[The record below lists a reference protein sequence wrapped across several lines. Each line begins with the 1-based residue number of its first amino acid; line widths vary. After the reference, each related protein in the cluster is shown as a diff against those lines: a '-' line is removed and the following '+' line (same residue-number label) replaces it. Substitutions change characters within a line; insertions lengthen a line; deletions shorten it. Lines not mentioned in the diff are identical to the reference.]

1 MTTTAVLAAALL
13 LTGCQGGAAQPSP
26 EPTVTETATVTPP
39 PTPSATPDEGA
50 DGDGDGGDDGATATP
65 TTTPTT
71 VSIPTGCT
79 DLVSADRYEAT
90 FGDTPLNPEGFGGG
104 FGQRTPTAPPAGADG
119 WAVTQSV
126 AELRCL
132 WRDPRADITGI
143 GIDLGRVTP
152 EQGDAVL
159 AYAAGRGFD
168 CGELHGGT
176 SCQLVT
182 RDQQYPVDRGQTF
195 FVRDG
200 VLVHV
205 DQSNFPTDDLLG
217 AIVTRIWG

>member
-1 MTTTAVLAAALL
+1 MTTTAVLAATFV
-13 LTGCQGGAAQPSP
+13 LTGCQGGASQPSP
-26 EPTVTETATVTPP
+26 GPTVTETATVTPT
-39 PTPSATPDEGA
+39 PTPTADEGA
-50 DGDGDGGDDGATATP
+50 DGADADGGATAAP
-65 TTTPTT
+65 TTAP
-71 VSIPTGCT
+71 VASIPTDCT
-79 DLVSADRYEAT
+79 DIVSAERYAST
-90 FGDTPLNPEGFGGG
+90 FGETPLNPEGFGGG
-104 FGQRTPTAPPAGADG
+104 FGQRTPTAPAAGASG
-119 WAVTQSV
+119 WEIAQAVT
-126 AELRCL
+126 ELSCL

-143 GIDLGRVTP
+143 SVDLGRVTP

-159 AYAAGRGFD
+159 AHATGQGYD
-168 CGELHGGT
+168 CGEQHGGT

-217 AIVTRIWG
+217 AITTRIWG

>member
-13 LTGCQGGAAQPSP
+13 LTGCQGGATQPSP
-26 EPTVTETATVTPP
+26 EPTVTETATVTPTTT
-39 PTPSATPDEGA
+39 PTPSGTPDEGA
-50 DGDGDGGDDGATATP
+50 DGDGGDVGATAAP
-65 TTTPTT
+65 TTAPAT
-71 VSIPTGCT
+71 VSVPTDCT

-159 AYAAGRGFD
+159 AYATGRGFD

-217 AIVTRIWG
+217 AIVARLWG